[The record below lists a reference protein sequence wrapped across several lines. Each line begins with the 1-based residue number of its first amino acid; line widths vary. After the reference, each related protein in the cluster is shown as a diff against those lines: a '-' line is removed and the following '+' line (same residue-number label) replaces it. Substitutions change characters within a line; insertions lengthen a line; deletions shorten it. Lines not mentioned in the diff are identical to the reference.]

1 MAEQH
6 RDYEDYR
13 RGGRREWNGRTY
25 EDGPS
30 WSEERSVGGE
40 HRRYGRSQDFGGR
53 YSDDGY
59 SMSESGGYGSRP
71 SEFGGRGSF
80 ESSGYG
86 RGREFSGDRGFGGE
100 RFGNERGFSGERFGG
115 ERGFARERGFE
126 SERGYGPR
134 RQEFERGRGMEP
146 DPWQGGPETHSFGG
160 QRTYARD
167 LYSDSGASRHETD
180 WTSGNAGR
188 GMQSVYSGSDWRP
201 ERSNFGSTYGS
212 TFGRYQDEAGTRTRY
227 GYAGRG
233 PKDYQRSDER
243 IREEISDRM
252 TDDDSLDASNI
263 TVQVQKGEVTL
274 TGTVTTREQKRR
286 AEDLAEGSSGVREV
300 TNNVRVSRETEGVD
314 LNQGSSIQ
322 VGQTG
327 TSATKDLGTKDQ
339 GRTKN

>member
-13 RGGRREWNGRTY
+13 RGGRREWNGRSY
-25 EDGPS
+25 EEGPG
-30 WSEERSVGGE
+30 WGEERSFGE
-40 HRRYGRSQDFGGR
+40 QRRHGRSQDFGGR

-59 SMSESGGYGSRP
+59 STSESGGYGRGPSESGGYGRGP

-80 ESSGYG
+80 ESSGYAGGHG
-86 RGREFSGDRGFGGE
+86 RGREFAG
-100 RFGNERGFSGERFGG
+100 
-115 ERGFARERGFE
+115 
-126 SERGYGPR
+126 ERGYGPR
-134 RQEFERGRGMEP
+134 RQEFGGSERGRGMEP

-201 ERSNFGSTYGS
+201 ERSSFGPAHGS
-212 TFGRYQDEAGTRTRY
+212 SFGRYQDDAGGARGRY

-252 TDDDSLDASNI
+252 TDDDTLDASNL

-274 TGTVTTREQKRR
+274 TGSVTTREQKRR
-286 AEDLAEGSSGVREV
+286 AEDLAEGISGVREV
-300 TNNVRVSRETEGVD
+300 TNSLRVARETEGMD
-314 LNQGSSIQ
+314 LNQGSIQ
-322 VGQTG
+322 VGQSS
-327 TSATKDLGTKDQ
+327 TSATKDLGTRDQ